1 MDDRWPFVC
10 PHCASPLVQEERT
23 LRCARGHCF
32 DLAREGYVNLLPANR
47 KHSAQPGDDKEMTAA
62 RTRFLDGGWY
72 QPLRDALARRTAAE
86 GEGPL
91 TVVDAGCGEGYYT
104 AGIAQALREAGRQAV
119 VAGVDL
125 SRSALR
131 RAARRGEGCRFA
143 VASVY
148 HLPLADGAAQVLVD
162 CFSPLAL
169 EEFRR
174 VLAPGG
180 LFLYVVPARD
190 HLWQLKEV
198 LYPTPYPNPQE
209 DIPYGGFAY
218 EAVEEVDS
226 WMDLGDNQTI
236 RDLFTMTPYRWRT
249 PRQGME
255 RLAQLEGLRVK
266 AAFRIHVFRRQ
277 G

>member
-1 MDDRWPFVC
+1 MRL
-10 PHCASPLVQEERT
+10 AAQLVK
-23 LRCARGHCF
+23 LNCARLGRRLLLLLASLF
-32 DLAREGYVNLLPANR
+32 FYAFGRLWDLPILLA
-47 KHSAQPGDDKEMTAA
+47 SAVLHYG
-62 RTRFLDGGWY
+62 
-72 QPLRDALARRTAAE
+72 
-86 GEGPL
+86 
-91 TVVDAGCGEGYYT
+91 
-104 AGIAQALREAGRQAV
+104 AGRLLLRLRRGRKAV